1 MLIWFIITITIIII
15 IIIIII
21 VVFIIIIIII
31 VISLVIR
38 YILFLELRLE
48 FKIWNEGELFLSFKE
63 LNLFNPLDL
72 RSGQHLISPYS
83 YTTESFIKITRIKE
97 MIAYL
102 RGSDCQ
108 TNSPCQSQRKWIEK
122 IYGEYGHWC

>member
-48 FKIWNEGELFLSFKE
+48 FKIWNEGELFLSFIE
-63 LNLFNPLDL
+63 LNLLNPLDL
-72 RSGQHLISPYS
+72 KVANIQFPLTVTLLNHLLRSR
-83 YTTESFIKITRIKE
+83 E
-97 MIAYL
+97 
-102 RGSDCQ
+102 
-108 TNSPCQSQRKWIEK
+108 
-122 IYGEYGHWC
+122 

>member
-1 MLIWFIITITIIII
+1 MCWFVFIITITIII
-15 IIIIII
+15 
-21 VVFIIIIIII
+21 VVVIII

-38 YILFLELRLE
+38 YILFLELKLE
-48 FKIWNEGELFLSFKE
+48 VKIWNEGELFLSFIE

-122 IYGEYGHWC
+122 IMENMDTDVRM